1 MKQSSIVKASVSTQS
16 DNRASHTQDFA
27 IRLLQQMV
35 VPTFVLD
42 SEHRV
47 MIWNR
52 ACEQL
57 SGVPAEQVMG
67 TRDHWR
73 AFYAAPR
80 PCLADLVLSGE
91 SDSADELYQVYEAPS
106 GQGEARSA
114 ENWCVMPNLGTS
126 LYLAMDASPV
136 FDEQGRLIAVIET
149 LRDMT
154 VQKKAE
160 AALEQLAAMDGLT
173 GIANRRHF
181 DEMMEREW
189 RHAIRSREPLALL
202 MCDVDYFKSY
212 NDTYGHQSG
221 DDCLK
226 AIASAIKHSLLR
238 PGDRVARYGGE
249 EFAVILP
256 QSDLASAEQVAQR
269 ILDAVRQLAI
279 PHDGPKASGRVTI
292 SIGVAS
298 LLPERADRLP
308 QLLEAADK
316 ALYAAKEAGRDCLQL
331 APIPAVSD

>member
-1 MKQSSIVKASVSTQS
+1 MTIPFASKTRVATQPIHRTR
-16 DNRASHTQDFA
+16 DIHDFA
-27 IRLLQQMV
+27 MRLLQQMV

-42 SEHRV
+42 SAHRV

-57 SGVPAEQVMG
+57 SGLKAEQVMG
-67 TRDHWR
+67 TSDHWK

-91 SDSADELYQVYEAPS
+91 TESAEALYQEYEPPS
-106 GQGEARSA
+106 GMGTALSA

-126 LYLAMDASPV
+126 LYLAIDASPI
-136 FDEQGRLIAVIET
+136 FDEQGQLIAVIET

-154 VQKKAE
+154 AQKKAE

-173 GIANRRHF
+173 GIANRRNF
-181 DEMMEREW
+181 DEMVEREW
-189 RHAIRSREPLALL
+189 RNAIRSREPVGLL

-226 AIASAIKHSLLR
+226 AIAGAIKNSLLR
-238 PGDRVARYGGE
+238 PGDTVSRYGGE

-256 QSDLASAEQVAQR
+256 QSDVESAEKVAQR
-269 ILDAVRQLAI
+269 ILEAVRSLNI
-279 PHDGPKASGRVTI
+279 PHTGSTQRRVTI
-292 SIGVAS
+292 SVGVAS
-298 LLPERADRLP
+298 LSPCVGMQTS
-308 QLLEAADK
+308 QLIEAADK
-316 ALYAAKEAGRDCLQL
+316 ALYAAKEAGRDQLQC
-331 APIPAVSD
+331 AQTD